1 VKVFDIFKRK
11 EHAKPVRD
19 ISEPITTV
27 LGLMRSEPGR
37 FDLLPVKVEE
47 TKSESFPKRTRYG
60 VRDRKLRTEFYWFE
74 YEDIIGCIP
83 SIGITG
89 DEAKAMRREAWRIY
103 RSRKEAWSSARHKAR
118 RDIIARAYP
127 LYALE
132 VTR

>member
-1 VKVFDIFKRK
+1 VKIFDIFKRK
-11 EHAKPVRD
+11 EQAKPAKD

-27 LGLMRSEPGR
+27 LELMRSEPGR

-47 TKSESFPKRTRYG
+47 TKSESFPKYTRYG

-74 YEDIIGCIP
+74 YEEIIGCVP

-89 DEAKAMRREAWRIY
+89 DEAEAMRREALRIC
-103 RSRKEAWSSARHKAR
+103 RSRSDAWNSARHKAR

-132 VTR
+132 V